1 MKRMIKEQ
9 LASRRF
15 WICVT
20 ILLFD
25 IFLAAITLALKN
37 ISLDGWE
44 SPLTIL
50 NLTIPAHILLSGIEK
65 IGVNKFSFQKGDIKA
80 DLDINKEKSG
90 EARNTN

>member
-25 IFLAAITLALKN
+25 IFLAAITLVLQN
-37 ISLDGWE
+37 ISLDGWGT
-44 SPLTIL
+44 PLTVL

-65 IGVNKFSFQKGDIKA
+65 IGVNKFTFQKGDIKTE
-80 DLDINKEKSG
+80 LDVSE
-90 EARNTN
+90 RN